1 MQLGSVLSS
10 DIGTPVVGR
19 DVEFHLLRPKG
30 LEGKQTRVRCKA
42 TLLFVPEHDRRQSKR
57 AAAEAMRLEYGD
69 KPVPE
74 DEQRNEE
81 QIRFLAQ
88 ALHDSDN
95 LAAKFID
102 GNNFEQFKAGLVP
115 AVTNWLMLEYLD
127 LLKVEY
133 PECID
138 PEERRRLEAEAE
150 KNSDAG
156 QH

>member
-1 MQLGSVLSS
+1 MQLGSILSN
-10 DIGTPVVGR
+10 DLGVPVVGR

-30 LEGKQTRVRCKA
+30 IEGKQTRVRVKA
-42 TLLFVPEHDRRQSKR
+42 TLLFVPEHDRRQAKR
-57 AAAEAMRLEYGD
+57 AAAEAIAREYGD
-69 KPVPE
+69 KAVPE
-74 DEQRNEE
+74 DERRNEE
-81 QIRFLAQ
+81 QIHFLAQ

-95 LAAKFID
+95 LSAKFV
-102 GNNFEQFKAGLVP
+102 GNSLDQFKAGLVP

-127 LLKVEY
+127 FIKSEY